1 MRTMTS
7 DKPPDGAQPLR
18 PTSRPA
24 AIRPIHRRL
33 NRVVLQAD
41 IDADGRRNL
50 SVERDGDDVVIRGH
64 DLGPVVTR
72 AWGAGHSEYDWVWR
86 IPAASLPALL
96 AALGGTPADDPLE
109 LLRRWSVANPGR
121 DPGRFLKS
129 ADVPLEFWNRV
140 GD

>member
-1 MRTMTS
+1 MTS
-7 DKPPDGAQPLR
+7 DTPPDGA
-18 PTSRPA
+18 SDPA
-24 AIRPIHRRL
+24 PGNRRVPSARKPRRI

-50 SVERDGDDVVIRGH
+50 SVEREGDALVIRGH

-72 AWGAGHSEYDWVWR
+72 AWGAGHSEYEWAWR
-86 IPAASLPALL
+86 IPAASLPALR
-96 AALGGTPADDPLE
+96 AALDGTPADDPLE
-109 LLRRWSVANPGR
+109 LLGRWSGANPGR

-129 ADVPLEFWNRV
+129 AGVPLEFWNRV